1 MLAAER
7 ANESKKE
14 ERKRNS
20 LLFLLEYT
28 LTIFFCT
35 QFLTKQTARS
45 HTLHELC
52 KALDASEA
60 GVKNAMSRR
69 KIEKC
74 KDYVK
79 KENGQWE
86 HVPIGPEHHPKKKA
100 KAEAKAEPEVDTII
114 GIAYPEAGRKEY
126 LVRWAGFK
134 DTELTWEKPEDLSTD
149 VAKKAIGEFETEH
162 GITG

>member
-1 MLAAER
+1 M
-7 ANESKKE
+7 
-14 ERKRNS
+14 
-20 LLFLLEYT
+20 
-28 LTIFFCT
+28 
-35 QFLTKQTARS
+35 TKQTARS
-45 HTLHELC
+45 HTLHELW

-79 KENGQWE
+79 KENGTWE
-86 HVPIGPEHHPKKKA
+86 HVPVGPEHHPKKKA
-100 KAEAKAEPEVDTII
+100 KAEAKTEPEVDTII
-114 GIAYPEAGRKEY
+114 GIAYPETGRKEY

-149 VAKKAIGEFETEH
+149 IAKKAIGEFEAEH
-162 GITG
+162 GINW

>member
-1 MLAAER
+1 M
-7 ANESKKE
+7 
-14 ERKRNS
+14 
-20 LLFLLEYT
+20 
-28 LTIFFCT
+28 
-35 QFLTKQTARS
+35 
-45 HTLHELC
+45 
-52 KALDASEA
+52 
-60 GVKNAMSRR
+60 KNAMSRR

-100 KAEAKAEPEVDTII
+100 KAEAKAEPEIDTII

>member
-1 MLAAER
+1 MSQKSEQPPAAEEVP
-7 ANESKKE
+7 AHAHKHIDYS
-14 ERKRNS
+14 
-20 LLFLLEYT
+20 
-28 LTIFFCT
+28 
-35 QFLTKQTARS
+35 FLTKQTARS

-162 GITG
+162 GVTG